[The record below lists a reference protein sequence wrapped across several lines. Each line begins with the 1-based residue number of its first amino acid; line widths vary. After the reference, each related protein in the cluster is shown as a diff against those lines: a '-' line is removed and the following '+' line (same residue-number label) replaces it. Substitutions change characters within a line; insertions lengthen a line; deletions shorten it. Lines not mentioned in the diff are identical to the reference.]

1 MIKYLKEVS
10 RMDFNICLFDD
21 FETLD
26 VFGPVEIFGRLPE
39 VYDLKYFSIDGG
51 IVESRQKN
59 KIVTEPI
66 AQVKPNGIFMIP
78 GGQGT
83 RSLIHDDTFMKQ
95 ITEIAEQSYFC
106 ITVCTGS
113 ALLAKTGLL
122 KHRRATS
129 NKLAFD
135 WVKSIDTE
143 VDWIPNARWV
153 VDGKFYTSSGVS
165 AGMDMSLGFISD
177 QLGLEKA
184 KQVANQ
190 IEYIWN
196 SNKDDDPFAR

>member
-1 MIKYLKEVS
+1 MFE
-10 RMDFNICLFDD
+10 D

-39 VYDLKYFSIDGG
+39 VYDLKYFSMDGG
-51 IVESRQKN
+51 IVESRQKT

-83 RSLIHDDTFMKQ
+83 RGLIHDDTFMKQ
-95 ITEIAEQSYFC
+95 IKEIAEQSNFC

-122 KHRRATS
+122 KNRRATS

-143 VDWIPNARWV
+143 VNWIPNARWV

-165 AGMDMSLGFISD
+165 AGMDMSLGFVSD
-177 QLGLEKA
+177 QFDFEKA
-184 KQVANQ
+184 QQVANQ